1 MRKTKEEAAITRK
14 QLLEAALTVFGRKGY
29 SAATLEEIASEAG
42 LTRGAIYWHF
52 DGKEALYKALVIE
65 KSAGINQLAEEIL
78 AGDGTPREI
87 LQSLLLGLFR
97 YVEENDEYQALLE
110 LAVSKVEVTP
120 GLESIMEETTRGRRS
135 LANVLA
141 DILRRG
147 IEIGEFRSNLPVDDA
162 AIALV
167 GYLNGVGLI
176 WIQDSEAFSILGRA
190 DALVDVFF
198 KGIEA

>member
-1 MRKTKEEAAITRK
+1 MRKTKEEAALTRN

-52 DGKEALYKALVIE
+52 DGKETLYKALVTE

-78 AGDGTPREI
+78 VGGGTPREI
-87 LQSLLLGLFR
+87 LQRLLLEMFR
-97 YVEENDEYQALLE
+97 YVEENAEYQALLE

-120 GLESIMEETTRGRRS
+120 GLESIMEETTQGRRL
-135 LANVLA
+135 LAELFT
-141 DILRRG
+141 DLLRRG
-147 IEIGEFRSNLPVDDA
+147 IELGEFRSNLPAEQA

-167 GYLNGVGLI
+167 GYLNGLGLI
-176 WIQDSEAFSILGRA
+176 WIQDPQAFSILEHA

>member
-1 MRKTKEEAAITRK
+1 MRKTKEEAALTRN

-52 DGKEALYKALVIE
+52 DGKEALYQALITE

-78 AGDGTPREI
+78 ASGGTPREI
-87 LQSLLLGLFR
+87 LQRLLLEMFR
-97 YVEENDEYQALLE
+97 YVEENAEYQALLE

-120 GLESIMEETTRGRRS
+120 GLESTMEETTQGRR
-135 LANVLA
+135 LLTELFT
-141 DILRRG
+141 DLLRRG
-147 IEIGEFRSNLPVDDA
+147 IEIGEFRSNLPAEDA

-167 GYLNGVGLI
+167 GYLNGLGLI
-176 WIQDSEAFSILGRA
+176 WIQDPEAFSILERA

-198 KGIEA
+198 MGIEA

>member
-1 MRKTKEEAAITRK
+1 MRKTKEEAALTRN

-52 DGKEALYKALVIE
+52 DGKEALYKALITE

-78 AGDGTPREI
+78 VGGGTPREI
-87 LQSLLLGLFR
+87 LQRLLLEMFR
-97 YVEENDEYQALLE
+97 YVEENAEYQALLE

-120 GLESIMEETTRGRRS
+120 GLESIMEETTQGRRL
-135 LANVLA
+135 LAELFT
-141 DILRRG
+141 DLLRRG
-147 IEIGEFRSNLPVDDA
+147 IELGEFRSNLPAEQA

-167 GYLNGVGLI
+167 GYLNGLGLI
-176 WIQDSEAFSILGRA
+176 WIQDPQAFSILEHA

>member
-14 QLLEAALTVFGRKGY
+14 QLLQAALTVFGRKGY

-52 DGKEALYKALVIE
+52 DGKEALYKALVTE
-65 KSAGINQLAEEIL
+65 RSAGINLLAEEIL

-87 LQSLLLGLFR
+87 LRRLLLELFR

-110 LAVSKVEVTP
+110 LAVSKVEVTT
-120 GLESIMEETTRGRRS
+120 GLESIMEETTRGRRL
-135 LANVLA
+135 LAKFLA
-141 DILRRG
+141 DILRQG
-147 IEIGEFRSNLPVDDA
+147 IAIGEFRSNLPVEDA

-167 GYLNGVGLI
+167 GYLNGLGLI
-176 WIQDSEAFSILGRA
+176 WIQDPEAFSILGRA